1 MASSEALSR
10 VLKWRTLFQTT
21 KWPQL
26 GNEVA
31 EGPGSKF
38 TNFSLQHIMDKYNF
52 LPTLLTQRE
61 FLLSLGHKNPEIVQ
75 DAYLKNDQF
84 NYYLRSDRAEPRGD
98 LPESL
103 RATEDAGHGSGHH

>member
-1 MASSEALSR
+1 MASSEALTR
-10 VLKWRTLFQTT
+10 ILKWRGVFQAA

-31 EGPGSKF
+31 EGPGSKY

-52 LPTLLTQRE
+52 LPTLYTQRE

-75 DAYLKNDQF
+75 DAFLKNEQF
-84 NYYLRSDRAEPRGD
+84 NYYVRTDRPEPRGET
-98 LPESL
+98 PEAL
-103 RATEDAGHGSGHH
+103 RFQEDAHHGSGHH